1 VKRLVVSIA
10 LISLAACGG
19 GSAPNGGQTRFLLL
33 VHTPLSGEL
42 SSAPDARLLDLGHRA
57 CAAMDRNEASDQIV
71 ADLGDNPEPGSAA
84 FNAYSYVVV
93 AAASQLCPGHKAEF
107 SGGLPS

>member
-1 VKRLVVSIA
+1 MRRLLISIA
-10 LISLAACGG
+10 LIALAACGG

-57 CAAMDRNEASDQIV
+57 CADLDQNEASDQIV
-71 ADLGDNPEPGSAA
+71 ADIGNDPEPGSAD
-84 FNAYSYVVV
+84 FNSYSYVVV
-93 AAASQLCPGHKAEF
+93 TAASQLCPTHKAEF
-107 SGGLPS
+107 SGSLPS